1 MTELLWSDPGKAL
14 GRQPSKRGVG
24 VAFGP
29 DVAERF
35 LKANGLEL
43 LIRSHECKDEGYE
56 VEHDGKTITV
66 FSAPNYCDQVCVH
79 ACVCS

>member
-1 MTELLWSDPGKAL
+1 MVATLASGHSCLSLLYHFRCLISWLSRIIA

-35 LKANGLEL
+35 LKENNLDL
-43 LIRSHECKDEGYE
+43 LIRRYGN
-56 VEHDGKTITV
+56 
-66 FSAPNYCDQVCVH
+66 FVH
-79 ACVCS
+79 HSLRQMLILSQS